1 MENQKEFIS
10 IYGARVHNLKN
21 VNLKIPRKKLV
32 VFTGKSGS
40 GKSSLAFDTI
50 HAEGQRRYLE
60 TFNAYARQFL
70 GNMERPEVDKITGL
84 SPVVAIEQKTTSKN
98 PRSTVGTITE
108 IYDYLR
114 LLYARVGTAYSY
126 KSGKKMVRF
135 TDEQILDL
143 IKIDFKD
150 KVINVLAPI
159 VHSRKGHYAELFHQL
174 AKQGYLKVRVDGEII
189 DIRPSLKLDRYKTHD
204 IEVVIDRLQVTDSNN
219 KRLTSS
225 LKLAMEDGDGVM
237 MVIEKLATT
246 PRYFSRAL
254 MCPETGIAYKNPE
267 PNSFSFNSPKGACKA
282 CNGLGKYK
290 IVDVEKIL
298 PNKKLSINKG
308 GIAPISNRKSD
319 WILGKIELIGK
330 KYEFNL
336 NTPIDKIPKDGID
349 AILHGLTENLKVKL
363 KSAGISKTYKLHFE
377 GIVNFIEAQSKL
389 PYGKSIEKWAGRYM
403 SEHDCKSC
411 NGSRLNIESSHFKIA
426 GKSINEVSNLD
437 ISSFAKW
444 VLAIEKSLTEN
455 ELKIAKQIIKE
466 LTKRLQ
472 FIIDVGLSYL
482 SLNRSSKTLSGGEAQ
497 RIRLATQI
505 GTQLTNVLYILD
517 EPSIGLH
524 QRDNLKLI
532 ESLKK
537 LRDIGNSVIV
547 VEHDKEMIES
557 ADFIVDLGPGA
568 GAHGGEVVSQGDY
581 QTILN
586 DNHITADYLNG
597 TQQIEMPKN
606 RRKGNGKILTIKGA
620 RGNNLKNIDIE
631 IPLGLMCC
639 VTGVSGSGKSTLIN
653 ETLYPILNKHFY
665 RGEKEPLPYKSIKGL
680 EYLDKVIEVNQSA
693 IGRTPRSNPATYT
706 GVFSDIRSLFVNLP
720 EAKIRGYKVG
730 RFSFNVI
737 GGRCEGCKGGGMK
750 TIEMNFLPDVEVHC
764 EDCNGRR
771 YNRETLEVRFKGK
784 SISDVLD
791 LSINQAVKFFKAIPS
806 IYRKIKTLQSVGLG
820 YITLGQSATTLSG
833 GEAQRIKL
841 ASELSKKSTGNTFY
855 ILDEPTTGLHFEDI
869 KVFLK
874 VIDTIVNKG
883 NSVLI
888 IEHNM
893 EVIKVADYII
903 DIGKE
908 GGGKGGR
915 LICKGT
921 PEKIVKCKDSYTAKY
936 LKSELKEIC
945 YISNLN

>member
-1 MENQKEFIS
+1 MENQKDFIS

-21 VNLKIPRKKLV
+21 VNLKIPRNKLV

-114 LLYARVGTAYSY
+114 LLYARVGTAYSH

-150 KVINVLAPI
+150 KPINILAPI
-159 VHSRKGHYAELFHQL
+159 VRSRKGHYAELFHQL
-174 AKQGYLKVRVDGEII
+174 AKKGYLKIRVDGEII
-189 DIRPSLKLDRYKTHD
+189 EIKPSLKLDRYKTHD
-204 IEVVIDRLQVTDSNN
+204 IEVVIDRLKVTDANN
-219 KRLTSS
+219 KRLISS

-237 MVIEKLATT
+237 MVIEKSAKL

-298 PNKKLSINKG
+298 PNKDLSINMG
-308 GIAPISNRKSD
+308 GIAPIANRKSD
-319 WILGKIELIGK
+319 WILGQIELIGK
-330 KYEFNL
+330 KYDFTL
-336 NTPIDKIPKDGID
+336 NTPIAKIPKEGIE
-349 AILHGLTENLKVKL
+349 AILYGLTENLKVKL
-363 KSAGISKTYKLHFE
+363 KSAGISKTYKLDFD
-377 GIVNFIEAQSKL
+377 GIVTFIEEQSKL
-389 PYGKSIEKWAGRYM
+389 AYVKSIEKWARKYM

-411 NGSRLNIESSHFKIA
+411 NGSRLNIESSHFKVA
-426 GKSINEVSNLD
+426 DKSINEVSNLD
-437 ISSFAKW
+437 ISSFADW
-444 VLAIEKSLTEN
+444 VLTIEKALTKN
-455 ELKIAKQIIKE
+455 ELKIARQIVKE
-466 LTKRLQ
+466 LSKRLQ
-472 FIIDVGLSYL
+472 FIVDVGLSYL

-532 ESLKK
+532 DSLKR

-547 VEHDKEMIES
+547 VEHDKDMIES

-568 GAHGGEVVSQGDY
+568 GVHGGEVVSEGDY

-586 DNHITADYLNG
+586 DNHTTADYLNG
-597 TQQIEMPKN
+597 TQKIEVPKK
-606 RRKGNGKILTIKGA
+606 RRKGNGKTLTLKGA
-620 RGNNLKNIDIE
+620 RGNNLKNIDVE
-631 IPLGLMCC
+631 IPLGLLCC

-653 ETLYPILNKHFY
+653 ETLYPVLNKHFY
-665 RGEKEPLPYKSIKGL
+665 RGEKEPLPYKSIHGL
-680 EYLDKVIEVNQSA
+680 EYLDKVIEVDQSP

-706 GVFSDIRSLFVNLP
+706 GVFSDIRNLYSNLP

-730 RFSFNVI
+730 RFSFNVV

-764 EDCNGRR
+764 EDCNGKR

-784 SISDVLD
+784 SISDVLE
-791 LSINQAVKFFKAIPS
+791 LTINQAVEFFVAIPS
-806 IYRKIKTLQSVGLG
+806 IYRKIKTLQDVGLG

-841 ASELSKKSTGNTFY
+841 ASELSKRSTGNTFY
-855 ILDEPTTGLHFEDI
+855 ILDEPTTGLHFEDV

-874 VIDTIVNKG
+874 VIDTIVDKG

-888 IEHNM
+888 IEHNLD
-893 EVIKVADYII
+893 VIKMADYII

-908 GGGKGGR
+908 GGQKGGQ
-915 LICKGT
+915 LLCNGT

-936 LKSELKEIC
+936 LKSELK
-945 YISNLN
+945 

>member
-1 MENQKEFIS
+1 MASQKDKIS

-21 VNLKIPRKKLV
+21 INLQIPRNKLV

-114 LLYARVGTAYSY
+114 LLYSRVGTAYSH

-143 IKIDFKD
+143 IQLDFKN
-150 KVINVLAPI
+150 KPISILAPI
-159 VHSRKGHYAELFHQL
+159 VRSRKGHYAELFHQL
-174 AKQGYLKVRVDGEII
+174 AKKGYLKVRVDGEII
-189 DIRPSLKLDRYKTHD
+189 DITPSLKLDRYKTHD
-204 IEVVIDRLQVTDSNN
+204 IEVVIDRLKVTEPNR
-219 KRLTSS
+219 KRLISS

-237 MVIEKLATT
+237 MVIEKSAAT

-254 MCPETGIAYKNPE
+254 MCPDTGIAYKNPE
-267 PNSFSFNSPKGACKA
+267 PNSFSFNSPKGACKV
-282 CNGLGKYK
+282 CNGLGKFK
-290 IVDVEKIL
+290 IVDEDKIL
-298 PNKKLSINKG
+298 PNKQLSINKG
-308 GIAPISNRKSD
+308 GIAPIANRKSD
-319 WILGKIELIGK
+319 WILGQIELIGK
-330 KYEFNL
+330 KFDFTL
-336 NTPIDKIPKDGID
+336 NTPIDKIPNEGID
-349 AILHGLTENLKVKL
+349 AILYGITENLKVKL
-363 KSAGISKTYKLHFE
+363 KSAGISKTYKLHFD
-377 GIVNFIEAQSKL
+377 GIVNFIEEQSKL
-389 PYGKSIEKWAGRYM
+389 AYVKSIEKWAGKYM

-411 NGSRLNIESSHFKIA
+411 NGSRLNIESSHFKVA
-426 GKSINEVSNLD
+426 DKSINEVSNLD

-444 VLAIEKSLTEN
+444 VLTIEKSLNEN
-455 ELKIAKQIIKE
+455 ELKIANQIVKE

-532 ESLKK
+532 NSLKK

-547 VEHDKEMIES
+547 VEHDKDMIKS

-568 GAHGGEVVSQGDY
+568 GVHGGEVVSEGDY

-597 TQQIEMPKN
+597 TQKIEVPKK
-606 RRKGNGKILTIKGA
+606 RRKGNGKTLTLRGA
-620 RGNNLKNIDIE
+620 RGNNLKNIDVE
-631 IPLGLMCC
+631 IPLGLLCC

-653 ETLYPILNKHFY
+653 GTLYPVLNKHFY
-665 RGEKEPLPYKSIKGL
+665 RGEKEPLPYKSIDGL
-680 EYLDKVIEVNQSA
+680 SHLDKVIEVDQSA

-706 GVFSDIRSLFVNLP
+706 GVFSDIRTLFSNLP
-720 EAKIRGYKVG
+720 ESKIRGYKVG
-730 RFSFNVI
+730 RFSFNVV

-764 EDCNGRR
+764 EDCNGKR

-784 SISDVLD
+784 SISDVLN
-791 LSINQAVKFFKAIPS
+791 LTINQAVEFFEAIPS
-806 IYRKIKTLQSVGLG
+806 IYRKIKTLQDVGLG
-820 YITLGQSATTLSG
+820 YITLGQSATTVSG

-841 ASELSKKSTGNTFY
+841 ASELSKRSTGNTFY
-855 ILDEPTTGLHFEDI
+855 ILDEPTTGLHFEDV

-874 VIDTIVNKG
+874 VIDTIVDKG
-883 NSVLI
+883 NTVLI
-888 IEHNM
+888 IEHNLD
-893 EVIKVADYII
+893 VIKMADHII

-908 GGGKGGR
+908 GGDKGGQ
-915 LICKGT
+915 LICNGT
-921 PEKIVKCKDSYTAKY
+921 PESIVKCKDSYTAKY
-936 LKSELKEIC
+936 LKSELK
-945 YISNLN
+945 

>member
-1 MENQKEFIS
+1 MSSQKDFIK

-21 VNLKIPRKKLV
+21 INIEIPRNELV

-114 LLYARVGTAYSY
+114 LLYARVGTAYSH

-135 TDEQILDL
+135 TDDQILKL
-143 IKIDFKD
+143 LQEDFKN
-150 KVINVLAPI
+150 KAINVLAPI
-159 VHSRKGHYAELFHQL
+159 VRSRKGHYAELFHSL
-174 AKQGYLKVRVDGEII
+174 AKKGFIKVSVDGEII
-189 DIRPSLKLDRYKTHD
+189 EITPSLKLDRYKTHD
-204 IEVVIDRLQVTDSNN
+204 IEVVIDRLKVSDKNA
-219 KRLTSS
+219 KRLLSS
-225 LKLAMEDGDGVM
+225 LKLAMKDGNGVM
-237 MVIEKLATT
+237 MVIEKGKTDA
-246 PRYFSRAL
+246 RYFSRSL

-267 PNSFSFNSPKGACKA
+267 PNSFSFNSPKGACKV

-290 IVDVEKIL
+290 IVDEEKIV
-298 PNKKLSINKG
+298 PNHDLSINMG
-308 GIAPISNRKSD
+308 AIAPIANRKSD
-319 WILGKIELIGK
+319 WIISQIEIIGK
-330 KYEFNL
+330 KYDFTL
-336 NTPIDKIPKDGID
+336 SSPFSDIPKKAVE
-349 AILHGLTENLKVKL
+349 AIMYGETDTLKVKL
-363 KSAGISKTYKLHFE
+363 KTAGISKTYKLNFD
-377 GIVNFIEAQSKL
+377 GIVNFIQEQSKNS
-389 PYGKSIEKWAGRYM
+389 YVKSIEKWASKYM

-411 NGSRLNIESSHFKIA
+411 GGSRLNVESSHFKVA
-426 GKSINEVSNLD
+426 GKGIHEVSNMD
-437 ISSFAKW
+437 ISSFEDW
-444 VLAIEKSLTEN
+444 VLTIEKSLNKN

-466 LTKRLQ
+466 LSKRLQ
-472 FIIDVGLSYL
+472 FIVDVGLSYL

-532 ESLKK
+532 DSLKK

-547 VEHDKEMIES
+547 VEHDKDMIKQ

-568 GAHGGEVVSQGDY
+568 GVHGGEVVAQGKY
-581 QTILN
+581 QSIIDSNQSTSEFLK
-586 DNHITADYLNG
+586 G
-597 TQQIEMPKN
+597 TKEIEVPKK
-606 RRKGNGKILTIKGA
+606 RRKGNGKFLKINGA

-631 IPLGLMCC
+631 IPLGLLTC

-653 ETLYPILNKHFY
+653 ETLYPILNKHFF
-665 RGEKEPLPYKSIKGL
+665 RGEKEPLPYKTL
-680 EYLDKVIEVNQSA
+680 EGFENIDKVIAVDQSP

-706 GVFSDIRSLFVNLP
+706 GVFSDIRNLYSNLP
-720 EAKIRGYKVG
+720 ESKIRGYKVG

-764 EDCNGRR
+764 EDCNGKR

-784 SISDVLD
+784 SISDVLS
-791 LSINQAVKFFKAIPS
+791 LTINQAVAFFEKVPS
-806 IYRKIKTLQSVGLG
+806 IYRKIKTIQDVGLG

-841 ASELSKKSTGNTFY
+841 ASELSKRSTGNTFY
-855 ILDEPTTGLHFEDI
+855 ILDEPTTGLHFEDVQMLLDVI
-869 KVFLK
+869 KTI
-874 VIDTIVNKG
+874 IDKG
-883 NSVLI
+883 NSVLV

-893 EVIKVADYII
+893 DVIKVADYII

-908 GGGKGGR
+908 GGEKGGYVV
-915 LICKGT
+915 CNGK
-921 PEKIVKCKDSYTAKY
+921 PEKIVSCKDSYTAKF
-936 LKSELKEIC
+936 LKYEL
-945 YISNLN
+945 S